1 MLTMVCTRLIREREQ
16 EITRES
22 MHATQR
28 RNELSCYANS
38 VADVAVMLKKNLGYV
53 LSEPFRRI
61 QADVEHFMAARNA
74 NPEP

>member
-1 MLTMVCTRLIREREQ
+1 
-16 EITRES
+16 